1 MSLLNEMLE
10 HNKAF
15 VESGTYERF
24 RTDKFPGKKLA
35 ILACMDARLLE
46 LLPHALGLR
55 NGDVKMI
62 KNAGALVSHP
72 WGSVMRSLVVAVYAL
87 RVREIC
93 VIAHSD
99 CGMGTIDPLHI
110 LQEAHSRGV
119 PTRVLDTLRMAG
131 IDLDSWLRGFDNVDD
146 SVRRTV
152 ELIRTHPLMPKDVP
166 IHGIVMDP
174 VTGAVHL
181 LADGY
186 KTLTKRAIKAFCDE
200 EAALKALS
208 KEEPALRLIAN
219 NADAKRS
226 ARPKQNPP

>member
-1 MSLLNEMLE
+1 MSLLSEMLE

-24 RTDKFPGKKLA
+24 RTGKFPEKKLA

-46 LLPHALGLR
+46 LLPHALGLK

-99 CGMGTIDPLHI
+99 CGMGTIDSMHI
-110 LQEAHSRGV
+110 LQEAHNRGI
-119 PTRVLDTLRMAG
+119 PTRVLNTLRMAG

-146 SVRRTV
+146 SVRNTV

-166 IHGIVMDP
+166 IHGVVMDP
-174 VTGAVHL
+174 VTGAVRL

-186 KTLTKRAIKAFCDE
+186 KTLTKKAVKALCKEELALKTLAKE
-200 EAALKALS
+200 EATLQ
-208 KEEPALRLIAN
+208 RIAN
-219 NADAKRS
+219 NADAK
-226 ARPKQNPP
+226 QNSV